1 MKKCRLQKNIDFQGK
16 TMRLHIIPLTL
27 LILLTGCGAKD
38 KKLIEMESE
47 LVQDQG
53 TSQICVYNDVFTAK
67 GKKVI
72 IPLLIS

>member
-1 MKKCRLQKNIDFQGK
+1 
-16 TMRLHIIPLTL
+16 MRLHIIIPLTL

-38 KKLIEMESE
+38 KKLIEMEAE

-53 TSQICVYNDVFTAK
+53 TAQIFVYNVVFTAK